1 MVIMPGLW
9 RHQLLFLTL
18 LAFVV
23 IESEGSRF
31 PNDFWEQMLP
41 KKLNSPSSSPSG
53 GTNSVFATSSTVS
66 ESDIP
71 PSIEGKV

>member
-1 MVIMPGLW
+1 MPGFW

-23 IESEGSRF
+23 LESQGSRF
-31 PNDFWEQMLP
+31 PNYFWEQMLP

-53 GTNSVFATSSTVS
+53 GTNSVFATSSTAS
-66 ESDIP
+66 QSDIH
-71 PSIEGKV
+71 PSIDGKV